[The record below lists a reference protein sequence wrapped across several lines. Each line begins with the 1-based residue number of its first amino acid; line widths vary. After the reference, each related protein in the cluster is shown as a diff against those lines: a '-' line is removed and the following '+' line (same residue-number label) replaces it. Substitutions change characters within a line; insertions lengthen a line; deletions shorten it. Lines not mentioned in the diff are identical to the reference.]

1 MEPKP
6 LVMIDKWTIQ
16 YLDREWMILWN
27 AWQRANEQYNST
39 EEKKNVNRSW
49 NVFFNGRC
57 QNRTYL
63 VTWISTGL
71 KQQAVSVQVSIGS
84 NSGVDA
90 KGTKAGFSLV
100 VTTNQRETSSKQS
113 ALICQL
119 ASFYLGLCDYASPR
133 RGPVI
138 TGRLPPP
145 PPRLHKCGYRHVCH
159 GERGAADEHLI
170 NSTTVPLPAEANIG
184 TLHSFYCKLCI
195 MGDASVDNA
204 FIRLLLA
211 ALSKWALLL
220 WVVPLKIIRTPSQL

>member
-113 ALICQL
+113 ALICQR

-145 PPRLHKCGYRHVCH
+145 RRVFTSAVIDMCAT
-159 GERGAADEHLI
+159 ESE
-170 NSTTVPLPAEANIG
+170 
-184 TLHSFYCKLCI
+184 
-195 MGDASVDNA
+195 
-204 FIRLLLA
+204 
-211 ALSKWALLL
+211 ALLTST
-220 WVVPLKIIRTPSQL
+220 W